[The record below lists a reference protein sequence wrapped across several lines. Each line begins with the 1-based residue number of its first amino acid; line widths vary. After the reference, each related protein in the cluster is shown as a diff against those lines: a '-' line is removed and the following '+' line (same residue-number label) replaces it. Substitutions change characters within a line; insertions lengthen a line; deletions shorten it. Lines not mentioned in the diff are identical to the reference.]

1 MSPAIHNNA
10 HTITRTITFDL
21 DGTLLD
27 TVPDIAVAANAM
39 LRELGRPTYTEETI
53 ATFVGHGTAQLV
65 ARCLPHMDAEELV
78 QAQDIFRRYYTIEN
92 GRRSKPYPGVMQAL
106 AMLNNAGL
114 PLAVVTNKPAAF
126 TEPLLIA
133 TGLAPFF
140 RFAVSGDSLAEKKP
154 HPLPLLHACQ
164 RFGVTPAENLHIG
177 DSRYDAAAARAAGCP
192 VWLVSYGY
200 NAGEPVQAADCDAIV
215 ATLTEAAQRVLAAH
229 AAVAQSD
236 FPATDSR
243 PRGVSPAPTF

>member
-10 HTITRTITFDL
+10 HTIRTITFDL

-39 LRELGRPTYTEETI
+39 LRELGQPAYTAEAI

-65 ARCLPHMDAEELV
+65 ARCLPNMGADALA
-78 QAQDIFRRYYTIEN
+78 QALDIFRRHYTIEN
-92 GRRSKPYPGVMQAL
+92 GRRSKPYPGVVQAL
-106 AMLNNAGL
+106 EMLNGAGL

-126 TEPLLIA
+126 TEPLLA
-133 TGLAPFF
+133 STGIAPFF
-140 RFAVSGDSLAEKKP
+140 RFAISGDSLAEKKP
-154 HPLPLLHACQ
+154 HPLPLRHACE

-177 DSRYDAAAARAAGCP
+177 DSRHDAAAARAAGCP
-192 VWLVSYGY
+192 VWLVPYGY
-200 NAGEPVQAADCDAIV
+200 NAGEPVQAVDCDAIV

-229 AAVAQSD
+229 AAV
-236 FPATDSR
+236 
-243 PRGVSPAPTF
+243 SPAPTF